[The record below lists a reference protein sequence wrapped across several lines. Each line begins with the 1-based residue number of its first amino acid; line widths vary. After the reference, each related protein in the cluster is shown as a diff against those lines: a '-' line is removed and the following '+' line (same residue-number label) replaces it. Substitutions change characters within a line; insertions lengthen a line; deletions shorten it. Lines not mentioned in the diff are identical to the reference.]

1 MTEPTLIGTKV
12 ELRFDTKLG
21 ARDCL
26 PSAHRVMR
34 ESFNLTADDS
44 SFPISITT
52 DSVEET
58 VLSIIQ
64 QGYDLAAEETD
75 KDTIIQHLLEKEC

>member
-34 ESFNLTADDS
+34 ESFNLTADDYMLVKYENEGDDGRLIE
-44 SFPISITT
+44 FVVGT
-52 DSVEET
+52 
-58 VLSIIQ
+58 
-64 QGYDLAAEETD
+64 
-75 KDTIIQHLLEKEC
+75 